1 VLLAAPVPLWLA
13 IEMFSIRHSAL
24 SQRIAGP
31 PVHRMATR
39 LAIGAL
45 GFAAAVGLFLDVQQ
59 WGPLDTAAW
68 MPWVALAATSIAGL
82 ACLWDGPAR
91 DAVARLYVLGLVA
104 VAMIVNAFDL
114 PPQWLLWTGNMVLA
128 AYALATSYLWSRRR
142 GLRVLADRLRI
153 PRGAEHE
160 FAGLEWLVP
169 CNLLLIVVVV
179 FLTGL
184 VELTERTVALRV
196 LAAQAVLTQVV
207 SVALIARGDRRGV
220 LQMTALALGALGA
233 VMFGWSWLQPDT
245 TGTLLNALVVLAA
258 ALAGVAAFY
267 GLGLSKL
274 LADTSDWLLPARRIT
289 PVLAMLT
296 LASLVAVLATE
307 VFQFARAGEV
317 VIAWQA
323 ILVVGLTLG
332 GLSAAALAAAVLP
345 GRDPLNLSPR
355 GRTLYVY
362 GAEVLLALLFVHIRI
377 TLPWL
382 FSGLFQQYWPL
393 IVMTI
398 AFAGVGFAE
407 VCRRYLQEVLA
418 GPLENTGALLPVLP
432 VLGFWAVDTRVDYSM
447 LLLIVGVLYA
457 GLSIARK
464 SFGFGVLAA
473 LAANGGL
480 WYFLNRQEGF
490 GFLAHPQIWLIPP
503 AVCVLIAAYLNR
515 AQLSSEQLTAVRYLT
530 STTIYVSS
538 TADIFINGVSQQP
551 WLPVIL
557 AGLSITGIALGI
569 VMRVR
574 AFLLLGTSFLGLAL
588 FTIIWHAAVDLN
600 QTWIWYASVVIA
612 GVAIIALFAFFEKK
626 RSEVLELLD
635 QLKQWD
641 A

>member
-1 VLLAAPVPLWLA
+1 
-13 IEMFSIRHSAL
+13 
-24 SQRIAGP
+24 
-31 PVHRMATR
+31 MATR

-45 GFAAAVGLFLDVQQ
+45 GIAAGVGLFLDAQQ
-59 WGPLDTAAW
+59 WGPLDVAPW
-68 MPWVALAATSIAGL
+68 MPWVALAATTVAAL

-91 DAVARLYVLGLVA
+91 DAIARLYVLGLVA
-104 VAMIVNAFDL
+104 VAMTVNAFDL
-114 PPQWLLWTGNMVLA
+114 SPQWLLWTGNMVLA

-142 GLRVLADRLRI
+142 GMRVLADSLHI
-153 PRGAEHE
+153 PRGAGHE
-160 FAGLEWLVP
+160 LAGLEWLVP
-169 CNLLLIVVVV
+169 CNLLLIGVVVL
-179 FLTGL
+179 LTGL
-184 VELTERTVALRV
+184 IELSERTPTLRV
-196 LAAQAVLTQVV
+196 LAAQAVLAQVV
-207 SVALIARGDRRGV
+207 SMALVARGDRRGV
-220 LQMTALALGALGA
+220 LQTLALALGALGA
-233 VMFGWSWLQPDT
+233 VMFGWSWLQPHT
-245 TGTLLNALVVLAA
+245 TGTLLNALVVMAA

-267 GLGLSKL
+267 GLGLTKL
-274 LADTSDWLLPARRIT
+274 LHDASDWLLPARRIT
-289 PVLAMLT
+289 PVLAALT

-307 VFQFARAGEV
+307 VYQFAYAGEV
-317 VIAWQA
+317 VIAWPA
-323 ILVVGLTLG
+323 IWVVGLTLG

-362 GAEVLLALLFVHIRI
+362 GAEVLLALLFVHVRI
-377 TLPWL
+377 TVPWL
-382 FSGLFQQYWPL
+382 FSGFYQMYWPL
-393 IVMTI
+393 IVMAI

-407 VCRRYLQEVLA
+407 VCRRYRQEVLA

-432 VLGFWAVDTRVDYSM
+432 VLSFWAVGSRVDYSI

-464 SFGFGVLAA
+464 SFGFGMLAA

-480 WYFLNRQEGF
+480 WFFLNRQEGF
-490 GFLAHPQIWLIPP
+490 EFLAHPQIWLIPP
-503 AVCVLIAAYLNR
+503 AVCVLVAAYLNR
-515 AQLSSEQLTAVRYLT
+515 AQLSGEQLTAVRYLT

-557 AGLSITGIALGI
+557 AGLSIAGIALGI

-626 RSEVLELLD
+626 RSEVLELFD
-635 QLKQWD
+635 QIKQWD